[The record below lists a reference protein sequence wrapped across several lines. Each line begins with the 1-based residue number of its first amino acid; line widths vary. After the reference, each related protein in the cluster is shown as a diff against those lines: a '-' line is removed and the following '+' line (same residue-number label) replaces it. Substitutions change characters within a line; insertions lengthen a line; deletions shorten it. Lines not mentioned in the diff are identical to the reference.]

1 MTEGIFRYSQDKVHY
16 RDYPYEGT
24 PIEGYNSSPTKE
36 VLRIRFTEELPPG
49 LPFMNGVS
57 YCLKIIT
64 VCRSRSMLPANRD
77 YWDAAGFPGS
87 HLMHSIALDE
97 TGDRIAS
104 QLARTGQIDPRMAER
119 KFMILEPDGTS
130 LHNLID
136 RSRSAD
142 TGLISIRTFPILRR
156 LDYLDQICEGLLELY
171 SAPAAGG
178 SRIVAYRDLKEEN
191 VVILSGT
198 GDHPADL
205 VQLID
210 FATIRLEDSEGS
222 STNSTYR
229 SHFSE
234 SNTAPEDVIPP
245 GDPVLPYYEVSG
257 QDEKTDVFGLGMILG
272 SLFTN
277 CRPLRRWFRKY
288 SMEQGG
294 QDGLWQKAYESVISR
309 YQFRDHHWLEAELS
323 GILLWEPAV
332 SLEVLGGLQRLFRQ
346 SSSLWPDRRPSV
358 EAFRARLQELRTLA
372 EEKEPASQASVP
384 SADLSTRPARSES
397 PDAYFTVL
405 LINTSVPGTWLAS
418 YAAAARSFWESQRTA
433 LIESGVEDPLLYVG
447 MIRYW
452 DALMPDAACADL
464 PRPLTVW
471 PIDKFTDTILPAI
484 QLKPAMSNSPEG
496 LCQAMRHLQTY
507 CEEKSPV
514 FTGTV
519 CFLTPDLPSASFL
532 ARSRFMELLDECSR
546 MEIERSGQP
555 LQAVAYT
562 AVPDPSADWYDSCPL
577 QGVPSSDRNRDGLP
591 AGMAGNGFTP
601 AGPVGAPLFRNTGF
615 RSARDLSPA
624 PSIGNGG
631 ETAEPASG
639 LTAAAAL
646 PPEEAPVRAEDPL
659 RLEDGFYVGAGALYW
674 EDRDGQPVYVM
685 QRRRNPL

>member
-1 MTEGIFRYSQDKVHY
+1 MTEGIFRYSQDKIHY

-49 LPFMNGVS
+49 LPFVNGVS

-104 QLARTGQIDPRMAER
+104 QLAQTGQIDPRMAER
-119 KFMILEPDGTS
+119 KFMILEPDGAS
-130 LHNLID
+130 LHDLID

-191 VVILSGT
+191 VVILPGDK
-198 GDHPADL
+198 DHPADL

-245 GDPVLPYYEVSG
+245 GDPAIPYYEVPG

-294 QDGLWQKAYESVISR
+294 QEGLEEAAEQEPLDALLGHPLHDEGQHDGHDEQS
-309 YQFRDHHWLEAELS
+309 DPH
-323 GILLWEPAV
+323 
-332 SLEVLGGLQRLFRQ
+332 LQRPLEGLPQ
-346 SSSLWPDRRPSV
+346 KLAGGALLDV
-358 EAFRARLQELRTLA
+358 AR
-372 EEKEPASQASVP
+372 V
-384 SADLSTRPARSES
+384 
-397 PDAYFTVL
+397 
-405 LINTSVPGTWLAS
+405 
-418 YAAAARSFWESQRTA
+418 
-433 LIESGVEDPLLYVG
+433 LYVLFG
-447 MIRYW
+447 E
-452 DALMPDAACADL
+452 ALVLFL
-464 PRPLTVW
+464 P
-471 PIDKFTDTILPAI
+471 LP
-484 QLKPAMSNSPEG
+484 QVV
-496 LCQAMRHLQTY
+496 H
-507 CEEKSPV
+507 
-514 FTGTV
+514 
-519 CFLTPDLPSASFL
+519 
-532 ARSRFMELLDECSR
+532 
-546 MEIERSGQP
+546 
-555 LQAVAYT
+555 
-562 AVPDPSADWYDSCPL
+562 
-577 QGVPSSDRNRDGLP
+577 
-591 AGMAGNGFTP
+591 
-601 AGPVGAPLFRNTGF
+601 
-615 RSARDLSPA
+615 
-624 PSIGNGG
+624 
-631 ETAEPASG
+631 
-639 LTAAAAL
+639 
-646 PPEEAPVRAEDPL
+646 
-659 RLEDGFYVGAGALYW
+659 
-674 EDRDGQPVYVM
+674 
-685 QRRRNPL
+685 